1 MFRRKASRQVVS
13 WLALLAMAL
22 IVVMPVISRVM
33 PMPMT
38 GSMQGMGD
46 ACPQRMAGEKHP
58 APADPADSTDR
69 CGYCVLL
76 GHQSILAS
84 SQVLHLLPAA
94 PGVAES
100 TSLRVRRMDATPRL
114 SADPRGPPRIG

>member
-1 MFRRKASRQVVS
+1 
-13 WLALLAMAL
+13 MAL
-22 IVVMPVISRVM
+22 IVVMPAVSRVM
-33 PMPMT
+33 PMTASMP
-38 GSMQGMGD
+38 SMQGMAD

-58 APADPADSTDR
+58 APDNPADPTDR

-76 GHQSILAS
+76 GHQSILVS
-84 SQVLHLLPAA
+84 GHVLHLLPAA

-100 TSLRVRRMDATPRL
+100 TPLRVRRMDATQRL

>member
-1 MFRRKASRQVVS
+1 
-13 WLALLAMAL
+13 MAL

-33 PMPMT
+33 PMT
-38 GSMQGMGD
+38 ASMPGMGD
-46 ACPQRMAGEKHP
+46 TCPQRMAGEKRP
-58 APADPADSTDR
+58 APADPTDR
-69 CGYCVLL
+69 WGYCVLL

-100 TSLRVRRMDATPRL
+100 TPLRVRRMDATPRL
-114 SADPRGPPRIG
+114 SADPRGPPPIG